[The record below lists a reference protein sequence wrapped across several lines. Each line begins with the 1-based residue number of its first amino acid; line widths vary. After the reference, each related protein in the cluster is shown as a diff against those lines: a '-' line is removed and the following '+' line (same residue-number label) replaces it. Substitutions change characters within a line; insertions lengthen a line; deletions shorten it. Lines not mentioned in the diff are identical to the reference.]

1 MKKKKITAIM
11 AVIMMAAG
19 LSACSQSN
27 AKIEGKSGIVK
38 DEASKRES
46 DTGTSDPI
54 IYVQEPE
61 YVDENDIISTDDTA
75 TIDGISYKIDSYEHT
90 TEFGNRNKD
99 TVAESLKDSYEGNID
114 ENYNLSNGYS
124 YIFVTMTYTNN
135 TDEQVEISRN
145 AGAFYIINDDL
156 ERLQDEAS
164 KRESDTGT
172 SDPII
177 YVQEPEYVDENDI
190 ISTDDTATIDGISY
204 KIDSY
209 EHTTEFGNR
218 NKDTVA
224 ESLKDSYE
232 GNIDENYNLSNGYS
246 YIFVTMTYTN
256 NTDEQVEISRNAG
269 AFYIINDDLERLQVG
284 DPGGIYI
291 DNYWTEGKEN
301 ERYHYVLGAGES
313 VTSEVGY
320 IIQDEW
326 MSEDSKYIYYCIEGI
341 DSKTNDKVQKYF
353 KLEL

>member
-99 TVAESLKDSYEGNID
+99 TV
-114 ENYNLSNGYS
+114 
-124 YIFVTMTYTNN
+124 
-135 TDEQVEISRN
+135 TD
-145 AGAFYIINDDL
+145 F
-156 ERLQDEAS
+156 
-164 KRESDTGT
+164 
-172 SDPII
+172 
-177 YVQEPEYVDENDI
+177 
-190 ISTDDTATIDGISY
+190 
-204 KIDSY
+204 
-209 EHTTEFGNR
+209 
-218 NKDTVA
+218 
-224 ESLKDSYE
+224 LKDSYE

>member
-27 AKIEGKSGIVK
+27 AKLEGKSGIVK
-38 DEASKRES
+38 DEASKTES

-135 TDEQVEISRN
+135 TDEQVEI
-145 AGAFYIINDDL
+145 L
-156 ERLQDEAS
+156 
-164 KRESDTGT
+164 
-172 SDPII
+172 
-177 YVQEPEYVDENDI
+177 
-190 ISTDDTATIDGISY
+190 
-204 KIDSY
+204 
-209 EHTTEFGNR
+209 
-218 NKDTVA
+218 
-224 ESLKDSYE
+224 
-232 GNIDENYNLSNGYS
+232 
-246 YIFVTMTYTN
+246 
-256 NTDEQVEISRNAG
+256 RNAG

-301 ERYHYVLGAGES
+301 EKYHYVLGAGES

>member
-1 MKKKKITAIM
+1 MRNRKIIGLLTVLFTVSA
-11 AVIMMAAG
+11 
-19 LSACSQSN
+19 LSACSSTSDQLD
-27 AKIEGKSGIVK
+27 GKSGIVK
-38 DEASKRES
+38 DENSKGES
-46 DTGTSDPI
+46 DTSTSDPT

-99 TVAESLKDSYEGNID
+99 TVAE
-114 ENYNLSNGYS
+114 
-124 YIFVTMTYTNN
+124 F
-135 TDEQVEISRN
+135 
-145 AGAFYIINDDL
+145 
-156 ERLQDEAS
+156 
-164 KRESDTGT
+164 
-172 SDPII
+172 
-177 YVQEPEYVDENDI
+177 
-190 ISTDDTATIDGISY
+190 
-204 KIDSY
+204 
-209 EHTTEFGNR
+209 
-218 NKDTVA
+218 
-224 ESLKDSYE
+224 LKDSYE

-326 MSEDSKYIYYCIEGI
+326 MSEDSKYIYYCIEGK

>member
-27 AKIEGKSGIVK
+27 AGLEGKSGIVK
-38 DEASKRES
+38 DEDSKTEG
-46 DTGTSDPI
+46 DTGVVDQTPAT
-54 IYVQEPE
+54 YVLDAE
-61 YVDENDIISTDDTA
+61 YVNKDDIVSIDDT
-75 TIDGISYKIDSYEHT
+75 IEINGITYKIEKYEHT

-99 TVAESLKDSYEGNID
+99 TVADYLKDSCEGNID

-135 TDEQVEISRN
+135 TDEQVEILRN
-145 AGAFYIINDDL
+145 AGTFYII
-156 ERLQDEAS
+156 
-164 KRESDTGT
+164 K
-172 SDPII
+172 
-177 YVQEPEYVDENDI
+177 
-190 ISTDDTATIDGISY
+190 
-204 KIDSY
+204 
-209 EHTTEFGNR
+209 
-218 NKDTVA
+218 
-224 ESLKDSYE
+224 
-232 GNIDENYNLSNGYS
+232 
-246 YIFVTMTYTN
+246 
-256 NTDEQVEISRNAG
+256 
-269 AFYIINDDLERLQVG
+269 DDLERLQVG

-301 ERYHYVLGAGES
+301 EIYHYVLGAGES

>member
-1 MKKKKITAIM
+1 MKRKKITAIM

-27 AKIEGKSGIVK
+27 AGLEGKSGIVK
-38 DEASKRES
+38 DEDSKTES
-46 DTGTSDPI
+46 DTGVVDQAPAT
-54 IYVQEPE
+54 YVDAE
-61 YVDENDIISTDDTA
+61 YVNKNDIISTDDTA

-135 TDEQVEISRN
+135 TDEQVEI
-145 AGAFYIINDDL
+145 L
-156 ERLQDEAS
+156 
-164 KRESDTGT
+164 
-172 SDPII
+172 
-177 YVQEPEYVDENDI
+177 
-190 ISTDDTATIDGISY
+190 
-204 KIDSY
+204 
-209 EHTTEFGNR
+209 
-218 NKDTVA
+218 
-224 ESLKDSYE
+224 
-232 GNIDENYNLSNGYS
+232 
-246 YIFVTMTYTN
+246 
-256 NTDEQVEISRNAG
+256 RNAG

-301 ERYHYVLGAGES
+301 EKYHYVLGAGES
-313 VTSEVGY
+313 VKSEVGY

-326 MSEDSKYIYYCIEGI
+326 MSEDSKYIYYGIKGI
-341 DSKTNDKVQKYF
+341 DSKTNDMVQKYF

>member
-38 DEASKRES
+38 
-46 DTGTSDPI
+46 
-54 IYVQEPE
+54 
-61 YVDENDIISTDDTA
+61 
-75 TIDGISYKIDSYEHT
+75 
-90 TEFGNRNKD
+90 
-99 TVAESLKDSYEGNID
+99 
-114 ENYNLSNGYS
+114 
-124 YIFVTMTYTNN
+124 
-135 TDEQVEISRN
+135 
-145 AGAFYIINDDL
+145 
-156 ERLQDEAS
+156 DEAS

>member
-27 AKIEGKSGIVK
+27 AKLEGKSGIVN
-38 DEASKRES
+38 DEASK
-46 DTGTSDPI
+46 T
-54 IYVQEPE
+54 
-61 YVDENDIISTDDTA
+61 
-75 TIDGISYKIDSYEHT
+75 
-90 TEFGNRNKD
+90 
-99 TVAESLKDSYEGNID
+99 
-114 ENYNLSNGYS
+114 
-124 YIFVTMTYTNN
+124 
-135 TDEQVEISRN
+135 
-145 AGAFYIINDDL
+145 
-156 ERLQDEAS
+156 
-164 KRESDTGT
+164 ESDTGT

>member
-46 DTGTSDPI
+46 
-54 IYVQEPE
+54 
-61 YVDENDIISTDDTA
+61 
-75 TIDGISYKIDSYEHT
+75 
-90 TEFGNRNKD
+90 
-99 TVAESLKDSYEGNID
+99 
-114 ENYNLSNGYS
+114 
-124 YIFVTMTYTNN
+124 
-135 TDEQVEISRN
+135 
-145 AGAFYIINDDL
+145 
-156 ERLQDEAS
+156 
-164 KRESDTGT
+164 
-172 SDPII
+172 
-177 YVQEPEYVDENDI
+177 
-190 ISTDDTATIDGISY
+190 DTATIDGISY

>member
-27 AKIEGKSGIVK
+27 AKLEGKSGIVK
-38 DEASKRES
+38 DEASKGES

-135 TDEQVEISRN
+135 TDEQVEILRN
-145 AGAFYIINDDL
+145 AG
-156 ERLQDEAS
+156 
-164 KRESDTGT
+164 T
-172 SDPII
+172 
-177 YVQEPEYVDENDI
+177 
-190 ISTDDTATIDGISY
+190 
-204 KIDSY
+204 
-209 EHTTEFGNR
+209 
-218 NKDTVA
+218 
-224 ESLKDSYE
+224 
-232 GNIDENYNLSNGYS
+232 
-246 YIFVTMTYTN
+246 
-256 NTDEQVEISRNAG
+256 
-269 AFYIINDDLERLQVG
+269 FYIINDDLERLQVG

-301 ERYHYVLGAGES
+301 EIYHYVLGAGES

-326 MSEDSKYIYYCIEGI
+326 MSEDSKYIYYGIERI

>member
-11 AVIMMAAG
+11 SVIMMAAG

-38 DEASKRES
+38 
-46 DTGTSDPI
+46 
-54 IYVQEPE
+54 
-61 YVDENDIISTDDTA
+61 
-75 TIDGISYKIDSYEHT
+75 
-90 TEFGNRNKD
+90 
-99 TVAESLKDSYEGNID
+99 
-114 ENYNLSNGYS
+114 
-124 YIFVTMTYTNN
+124 
-135 TDEQVEISRN
+135 
-145 AGAFYIINDDL
+145 
-156 ERLQDEAS
+156 DEAS

>member
-27 AKIEGKSGIVK
+27 AKLEGKSGIVK
-38 DEASKRES
+38 DEASK
-46 DTGTSDPI
+46 T
-54 IYVQEPE
+54 
-61 YVDENDIISTDDTA
+61 
-75 TIDGISYKIDSYEHT
+75 
-90 TEFGNRNKD
+90 
-99 TVAESLKDSYEGNID
+99 
-114 ENYNLSNGYS
+114 
-124 YIFVTMTYTNN
+124 
-135 TDEQVEISRN
+135 
-145 AGAFYIINDDL
+145 
-156 ERLQDEAS
+156 
-164 KRESDTGT
+164 ESDTGT

-284 DPGGIYI
+284 DLGGIYI

>member
-27 AKIEGKSGIVK
+27 AKLEGKSGIVK
-38 DEASKRES
+38 DEASKTES

-135 TDEQVEISRN
+135 TDEQVEI
-145 AGAFYIINDDL
+145 L
-156 ERLQDEAS
+156 
-164 KRESDTGT
+164 
-172 SDPII
+172 
-177 YVQEPEYVDENDI
+177 
-190 ISTDDTATIDGISY
+190 
-204 KIDSY
+204 
-209 EHTTEFGNR
+209 
-218 NKDTVA
+218 
-224 ESLKDSYE
+224 
-232 GNIDENYNLSNGYS
+232 
-246 YIFVTMTYTN
+246 
-256 NTDEQVEISRNAG
+256 RNAG

-301 ERYHYVLGAGES
+301 EKYHYVLGAGES

-326 MSEDSKYIYYCIEGI
+326 MSEDSKYMYYGIKGI
-341 DSKTNDKVQKYF
+341 DSKTNDMVQKYF

>member
-27 AKIEGKSGIVK
+27 ARLEGKSGIVK
-38 DEASKRES
+38 DEASKTEG
-46 DTGTSDPI
+46 DTGVVDKATVT
-54 IYVQEPE
+54 YVDAE
-61 YVDENDIISTDDTA
+61 YVNKDDIVSVDDT
-75 TIDGISYKIDSYEHT
+75 IEINGITYKIEEYEHT

-99 TVAESLKDSYEGNID
+99 TVLDYLKDLYGEAID
-114 ENYNLSNGYS
+114 DNYNLSNGNS
-124 YIFVTMTYTNN
+124 YIFITLTIVYK
-135 TDEQVEISRN
+135 D
-145 AGAFYIINDDL
+145 GDDKQI
-156 ERLQDEAS
+156 E
-164 KRESDTGT
+164 
-172 SDPII
+172 
-177 YVQEPEYVDENDI
+177 
-190 ISTDDTATIDGISY
+190 
-204 KIDSY
+204 
-209 EHTTEFGNR
+209 GNR
-218 NKDTVA
+218 NVGVLYAIKDDM
-224 ESLKDSYE
+224 ER
-232 GNIDENYNLSNGYS
+232 IQENSDC
-246 YIFVTMTYTN
+246 V
-256 NTDEQVEISRNAG
+256 
-269 AFYIINDDLERLQVG
+269 
-284 DPGGIYI
+284 YI

>member
-27 AKIEGKSGIVK
+27 AKLEGKSGIVK
-38 DEASKRES
+38 DEASKTES

-75 TIDGISYKIDSYEHT
+75 TIDG
-90 TEFGNRNKD
+90 R
-99 TVAESLKDSYEGNID
+99 
-114 ENYNLSNGYS
+114 
-124 YIFVTMTYTNN
+124 
-135 TDEQVEISRN
+135 
-145 AGAFYIINDDL
+145 
-156 ERLQDEAS
+156 
-164 KRESDTGT
+164 
-172 SDPII
+172 
-177 YVQEPEYVDENDI
+177 
-190 ISTDDTATIDGISY
+190 SY

>member
-99 TVAESLKDSYEGNID
+99 TV
-114 ENYNLSNGYS
+114 
-124 YIFVTMTYTNN
+124 
-135 TDEQVEISRN
+135 TD
-145 AGAFYIINDDL
+145 F
-156 ERLQDEAS
+156 
-164 KRESDTGT
+164 
-172 SDPII
+172 
-177 YVQEPEYVDENDI
+177 
-190 ISTDDTATIDGISY
+190 
-204 KIDSY
+204 
-209 EHTTEFGNR
+209 
-218 NKDTVA
+218 
-224 ESLKDSYE
+224 LKDSYE

-326 MSEDSKYIYYCIEGI
+326 ISEDSKYIYYCIEGI